1 MCFQPPVAQVPLVP
15 APVGCN
21 STCQPPPSGWT
32 RGCKNKPFAKYYV
45 SITCAIF
52 FLAKQSESRLFTSRL
67 ISVPPL
73 LDIHNHMWCFM
84 HGKTSPQL
92 NAIISKQ
99 SAYPQNSTLAIYKL
113 TNEAVARS
121 STTKQ
126 PPRWWCVPTLN
137 VDACR
142 IDTQLIPDPH
152 WIPLSV
158 GIKLK
163 LYFNWIR
170 LQITFRIHRLQC
182 VTVKLSWN
190 ILKSKDCIIIL

>member
-1 MCFQPPVAQVPLVP
+1 MCNF
-15 APVGCN
+15 
-21 STCQPPPSGWT
+21 
-32 RGCKNKPFAKYYV
+32 
-45 SITCAIF
+45 F

-84 HGKTSPQL
+84 HRKTSPQL

-126 PPRWWCVPTLN
+126 PPR
-137 VDACR
+137 
-142 IDTQLIPDPH
+142 
-152 WIPLSV
+152 
-158 GIKLK
+158 
-163 LYFNWIR
+163 
-170 LQITFRIHRLQC
+170 
-182 VTVKLSWN
+182 
-190 ILKSKDCIIIL
+190 